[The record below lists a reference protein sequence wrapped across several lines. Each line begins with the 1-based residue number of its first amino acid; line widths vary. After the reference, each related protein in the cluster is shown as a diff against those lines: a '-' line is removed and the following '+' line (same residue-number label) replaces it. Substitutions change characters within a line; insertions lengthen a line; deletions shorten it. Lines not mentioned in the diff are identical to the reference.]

1 MNKRSIGVGVF
12 LVVLGTARAEAP
24 LPAAWSHGAEIKTS
38 QKGLAAVPLPTA
50 VLDRAAVNLR
60 DLRVVDA
67 DGTEQPA
74 VVHQPARA
82 AAQWTAVVDLDA
94 RLEDGAT
101 WFTGRGPDGPVDAL
115 RLDSPEGEFVK
126 AASLDV
132 RENGVWKTLWT
143 GRPIFRARSG
153 AESRAVAFPARR
165 LGEFRVRVDDRD
177 GARVPFTGAALRLA
191 SDTVPPLAPVAAV
204 IVGREERPFETRWTL
219 SLPARNLYVDAVRI
233 DTPESFF
240 QRRAR
245 LVVRRW
251 SGADVPG
258 GRQIHEDVLGE
269 TTLYRTGSGV
279 ARSEVLVVPVN
290 RRLDVREVQLVVTN
304 VDAPPLGVKAVAID
318 TVPTELRF
326 AAEGRAPFRLAVGH
340 PGAPA
345 ARYDWPAE
353 AGRPGPATLGPL
365 TENPAYAP
373 PEVAPLLAATAASF
387 NGGGWRFRA
396 PVEVKALGVQKLE
409 VPIAALVHGAP
420 DGRDLRLVRD
430 DKQVPFV
437 YDRSGL
443 YRELPLTL
451 ASAKSAPEKT
461 SRWEVRLPFEG
472 LPVTHVEWAAAEP
485 LFRRTVR
492 VVENRTTPNGQPW
505 VRVLAQTQWNR
516 SGGSDRLVLALS
528 EPPAGD
534 LLTVEI
540 EDGDNAPLTVGNFKA
555 HYRSYELVFK
565 TTPGSLWLYYGRPEA
580 AFPVY
585 DAALVADELL
595 AARKDAVPVGPEE
608 KLKRGWGLGGGAGGP
623 VFWAVLIL
631 VTAVL
636 LWAVQR
642 LLPEASREGK

>member
-1 MNKRSIGVGVF
+1 MNKR
-12 LVVLGTARAEAP
+12 LVLVSSLIACAVARAEAP
-24 LPAAWSHGAEIKTS
+24 LPTAWSHEAEIKLPH
-38 QKGLAAVPLPTA
+38 KGLSAVRLPA
-50 VLDRAAVNLR
+50 SVLDRAAVDLR
-60 DLRVVDA
+60 DVRVFDA
-67 DGTEQPA
+67 DGAEQPA

-82 AAQWTAVVDLDA
+82 AAQWTTAEALDA

-101 WFTGRGPDGPVDAL
+101 WLSGRGPDAAVDAL

-126 AASLDV
+126 SISLEV
-132 RENGVWKTLWT
+132 RENGGWKSLWT
-143 GRPIFRARSG
+143 GRPVFRVRSG
-153 AESRAVAFPARR
+153 AENRAVVFPARR

-191 SDTVPPLAPVAAV
+191 SDTVPPLEAVGAV

-233 DTPESFF
+233 STPESFF

-251 SGADVPG
+251 AGADVPG
-258 GRQIHEDVLGE
+258 GRQIQEDVLGE
-269 TTLYRTGSGV
+269 ATLYRTGSGGGR
-279 ARSEVLVVPVN
+279 ADMLMVPVN

-304 VDAPPLGVKAVAID
+304 VDAPPLGIKAVAID

-340 PGAPA
+340 AGVPA
-345 ARYDWPAE
+345 ARYDWPEE
-353 AGRPGPATLGPL
+353 AGRPAPATLGPL
-365 TENPAYAP
+365 TENPAYTP
-373 PEVAPLLAATAASF
+373 PDVAPLLAPTAASF
-387 NGGGWRFRA
+387 DGGGWRFRA

-409 VPIAALVHGAP
+409 VPIAALVRGAA
-420 DGRDLRLVRD
+420 DGRDLRLARD
-430 DKQVPFV
+430 GKQVPFV

-443 YRELPLTL
+443 YRELPLPL
-451 ASAKSAPEKT
+451 APAKNAPEKT
-461 SRWEVRLPFEG
+461 SRWEIRLPFEG
-472 LPVTHVEWAAAEP
+472 LPVTHVEWTAAEP
-485 LFRRTVR
+485 LFQRTVR
-492 VVENRTTPNGQPW
+492 VVENRVTPNGQPW
-505 VRVLAQTQWNR
+505 TRVLAQTAWHR
-516 SGGSDRLVLALS
+516 SGGPDRLVLALS
-528 EPPAGD
+528 EPPEGD
-534 LLTVEI
+534 LLTIEI
-540 EDGDNAPLTVGNFKA
+540 ENGDNAPLTVGNFKA

-623 VFWAVLIL
+623 VLWSVLIL
-631 VTAVL
+631 VTVVL

-642 LLPEASREGK
+642 LLPESGK

>member
-24 LPAAWSHGAEIKTS
+24 LPAAWSHGAEIKTT
-38 QKGLAAVPLPTA
+38 QNGHTAVRLPA
-50 VLDRAAVNLR
+50 PVLDRAAVGLR
-60 DLRVVDA
+60 DLRVFDA
-67 DGTEQPA
+67 DGTEQA
-74 VVHQPARA
+74 VVVHQPARE
-82 AAQWTAVVDLDA
+82 AAQWTTAEALDA
-94 RLEDGAT
+94 RLEDGST
-101 WFTGRGPDGPVDAL
+101 WLSGRGPDAAVDAL

-126 AASLDV
+126 SVSLDV
-132 RENGVWKTLWT
+132 RENGGWKPLWT
-143 GRPIFRARSG
+143 GRPVFRARSG
-153 AESRAVAFPARR
+153 AENRVVAFPARR

-177 GARVPFTGAALRLA
+177 GARVPFTGVALRLA
-191 SDTVPPLAPVAAV
+191 ADTVPPLEVVTAVVVA
-204 IVGREERPFETRWTL
+204 REERPLETRWTL

-233 DTPESFF
+233 DTPETFF

-251 SGADVPG
+251 AGAEVPG
-258 GRQIHEDVLGE
+258 GRQIQEDVLGE
-269 TTLYRTGSGV
+269 ATLYRTGAGG
-279 ARSEVLVVPVN
+279 ARAEVLAVPVN
-290 RRLDVREVQLVVTN
+290 RRLDVREVHLIVTN
-304 VDAPPLGVKAVAID
+304 VDAPPLAVKAVAVD

-326 AAEGRAPFRLAVGH
+326 AAEGRSPYRLAVGH

-353 AGRPGPATLGPL
+353 AGRPRPATLGPL

-373 PEVAPLLAATAASF
+373 PEVAPLLASTAASF
-387 NGGGWRFRA
+387 DGGGWRFRA
-396 PVEVKALGVQKLE
+396 PVEVKILGVQKLE

-430 DKQVPFV
+430 GHQVPFV

-443 YRELPLTL
+443 YRELVLTP
-451 ASAKSAPEKT
+451 APAKNAPEKT
-461 SRWEVRLPFEG
+461 SRWDLRLPFEG
-472 LPVTHVEWAAAEP
+472 LPVTHVEWTAAEP

-492 VVENRTTPNGQPW
+492 VVETRTAPNGQPW
-505 VRVLAQTQWNR
+505 VQALAQTQWNR
-516 SGGSDRLVLALS
+516 AGGSNRLVLALS
-528 EPPAGD
+528 EPPQGD
-534 LLTVEI
+534 LLTLEI
-540 EDGDNAPLTVGNFKA
+540 ENGDNAPLTVGNVKA

-565 TTPGSLWLYYGRPEA
+565 TTPGLLWLYYGRPEA

-623 VFWAVLIL
+623 IFWVVLIL

-642 LLPEASREGK
+642 LLPTEEKY